1 MSSKRFKN
9 LPEKTLELSSEVIE
23 KLLPKIIREYLDIL
37 KNEGFKA
44 LIKKGGYKLFLI
56 IFIYYLIR
64 DTILYVIPFLIAYYG
79 FNNLF

>member
-1 MSSKRFKN
+1 MKK
-9 LPEKTLELSSEVIE
+9 LID
-23 KLLPKIIREYLDIL
+23 KLLPKIIKEYIDIL

>member
-1 MSSKRFKN
+1 MKK
-9 LPEKTLELSSEVIE
+9 LID
-23 KLLPKIIREYLDIL
+23 KLLPKIIIEYIDIF

>member
-1 MSSKRFKN
+1 MKK
-9 LPEKTLELSSEVIE
+9 LID
-23 KLLPKIIREYLDIL
+23 KLLPKIIKEYIDIL

-44 LIKKGGYKLFLI
+44 LIKKGVYKLFLI